1 MPSFEY
7 EKEKIYLKLTN
18 QPLDNYDN
26 YTHEWKEEQYQFEY
40 EFYIQVAGI
49 LIERYL
55 NYDEHEYVNAEFF
68 YEEQAV
74 MLASHV
80 YNMHSNIVAST
91 QNSGIESIS
100 SNGRSVSFVSAEAIA
115 SQVSIPQ
122 YIKDMLP
129 KPKSRVKVW

>member
-7 EKEKIYLKLTN
+7 EKEKLYLKLTN

-40 EFYIQVAGI
+40 EFYLEVAEI

-55 NYDEHEYVNAEFF
+55 NYSEHEYVNAKF
-68 YEEQAV
+68 YYEQQAV

-80 YNMHSNIVAST
+80 YNIHSTIISSN
-91 QNSGIESIS
+91 QNQGIKSIS
-100 SNGRSVSFVSAEAIA
+100 SNGRSVTFMDAMEVA
-115 SQVSIPQ
+115 SQVGIPD
-122 YIKDMLP
+122 YIKTMLP
-129 KPKSRVKVW
+129 KPKTRVKVW

>member
-7 EKEKIYLKLTN
+7 ENEKLYLKLTN

-26 YTHEWKEEQYQFEY
+26 YNHQWKEEIYEFEY
-40 EFYIQVAGI
+40 NFYIEVAET

-55 NYDEHEYVNAEFF
+55 NYSEHEYVNAKFN
-68 YEEQAV
+68 YLDQTV
-74 MLASHV
+74 MLAAYV
-80 YNMHSNIVAST
+80 YNLHSTVVANN
-91 QNSGIESIS
+91 QNQGIKSIS
-100 SNGRSVSFVSAEAIA
+100 SNGRSVSFMEASEVA
-115 SQVSIPQ
+115 NMYGVPQ